1 LVACERVEV
10 ITSVERRRR
19 WSAQE
24 KLRLVAESYRAEGG
38 VGEVSVR
45 AGLHRSLLQRW
56 RRQVRDGTL
65 VADRFAASSF
75 VPVAINDSEAVATP
89 ALATALAGRP
99 HGAVRGLVEIDLP
112 NGCRVRVEQDIPT
125 AALRRIIG
133 ALARR

>member
-1 LVACERVEV
+1 MVACGRVEV

-19 WSAQE
+19 WSVQD
-24 KLRLVAESYRAEGG
+24 KLRLVAESHQAAGG
-38 VGEVSVR
+38 VGVVADR
-45 AGLHRSLLQRW
+45 AGVHRSQLQRW

-65 VADRFAASSF
+65 VAERQGAPSF
-75 VPVAINDSEAVATP
+75 VPLAIDDGAAAGAP
-89 ALATALAGRP
+89 ALVAGVP
-99 HGAVRGLVEIDLP
+99 HDAVRRLVEIDLP

>member
-1 LVACERVEV
+1 MAYGRVEV

-19 WSAQE
+19 WSVQE

-38 VGEVSVR
+38 VGVVADQAE
-45 AGLHRSLLQRW
+45 LHRSLLQRW

-65 VADRFAASSF
+65 VAERQGAPSF
-75 VPVAINDSEAVATP
+75 VPLAIDDGAAAGAP
-89 ALATALAGRP
+89 ALVAGVP
-99 HGAVRGLVEIDLP
+99 HDAVRRLIEIDLP